1 MVSECL
7 FSLINGDDMF
17 VTFAAMQAQQ
27 GRSSLVWLFSQL
39 YLYSFI
45 SLFIYMV
52 LSLFIALI
60 TGAYD
65 TIKVSAGPHALPQPV
80 SMGGQPSRTYSPEPW
95 APGPL
100 ELAPAG
106 SQGMWCRVRR
116 EGPRER
122 RWETLRSR
130 KRGGW
135 GSGVGGGV
143 LITAAT
149 YSVLSRWGSG
159 QVRFLCLL
167 LPTGKPGCRVL
178 VTSLRSATKWSS
190 QAQPR
195 TVCFR
200 KS

>member
-80 SMGGQPSRTYSPEPW
+80 SGGGQPSRTYSHEPW
-95 APGPL
+95 APGPS
-100 ELAPAG
+100 ELGLAASRHVGQGKEGRTQGEKVGDSEAG
-106 SQGMWCRVRR
+106 R
-116 EGPRER
+116 EVA
-122 RWETLRSR
+122 
-130 KRGGW
+130 RGRGW
-135 GSGVGGGV
+135 GS
-143 LITAAT
+143 
-149 YSVLSRWGSG
+149 
-159 QVRFLCLL
+159 C
-167 LPTGKPGCRVL
+167 
-178 VTSLRSATKWSS
+178 
-190 QAQPR
+190 
-195 TVCFR
+195 
-200 KS
+200 